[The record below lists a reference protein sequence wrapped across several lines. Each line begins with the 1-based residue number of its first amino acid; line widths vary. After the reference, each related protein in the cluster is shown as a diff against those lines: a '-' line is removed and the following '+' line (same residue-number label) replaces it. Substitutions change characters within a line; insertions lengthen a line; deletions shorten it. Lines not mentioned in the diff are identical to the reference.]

1 MPFLGY
7 KMDDF
12 KQIEAAVEQ
21 ILRAVDS
28 DPSRQ
33 ELKAT
38 PARVA
43 EALLY
48 LTRGYRED
56 IDEEMKKGL
65 FPAENHDIVAL
76 RDMEFHSLCEHH
88 ILPFYGHVSVV
99 YIPDKSLIG
108 ISKIARIVDHFA
120 ARLQVQERMTAQIAD
135 MIFNTLAPLAVGVSI
150 TARHLCMSSRGPK
163 KDDALMFSRAVRALD
178 DPAKRDVV
186 EVLSGFK

>member
-1 MPFLGY
+1 
-7 KMDDF
+7 MDAF
-12 KQIEAAVEQ
+12 NQIKKSIAE
-21 ILRAVDS
+21 ILKFIDE
-28 DPSRQ
+28 DPSREALQ
-33 ELKAT
+33 AT

-48 LTRGYRED
+48 LTRGYREE
-56 IDEEMKKGL
+56 IKDELVKGL
-65 FPAENHDIVAL
+65 FPAENNDMVAL

-135 MIFNTLAPLAVGVSI
+135 MVFEVLSPRAVGVMV
-150 TARHLCMSSRGPK
+150 TARHLCMSSRGVK
-163 KDDALMFSRAVRALD
+163 KDDALMVTRAARADNKDLEREVNEILQGFS
-178 DPAKRDVV
+178 K
-186 EVLSGFK
+186 